1 MAPKIEM
8 EAVLIADGQ
17 EIKFAKVKWGDGK
30 ISQGDY
36 VLQTKAEDLLHF
48 KFARKDGQEMD
59 AEKVIFRISQELKNF
74 SQLIVPDCGRSY
86 MLHRYPLNTWFYQ
99 RQYDVTGPND
109 GNPFVAFVS
118 QSGECSLAAG
128 IVGEPIETTF
138 WMEHPGMGSQRASLA
153 AHGGRMI
160 FSFER
165 PGLGVKYGPTREI
178 SEALYVGEG
187 KPNWHTALREYS
199 QFARSHLGITE
210 YPRNPKALEP
220 VWCSWSAFCSDD
232 INDELVLG
240 IAEAAKELGIGSIL
254 LDDGWFGT
262 GIDTSKDKLNTGDYF
277 PDKDKFPNLKALV
290 EKIHEMGLMAIL
302 WVGPISVSPD
312 SEIFKQVKD
321 FLIQVNNKL
330 FTYTNDLHQL
340 CPASPEARRHI
351 VDIFSRLLKDYGV
364 DGFKVDLY
372 NNLPPEPCDAPHQ
385 HDEKPN
391 IQGLH
396 RLMREIWETI
406 HAIKPDVIMELKQN
420 YGNFLSAQYGTMV
433 RAGDS
438 PYDTDINLA
447 RCIYTSACVGLVHND
462 YLVWTSLEKES
473 DLSTLLIKQLICGV
487 PTFSVDLRE
496 ITGVQKKILQGWVR
510 NYHSFFKN
518 LLFTTTLVPQGPE
531 LNVWQRDDG
540 RRSFIGLI
548 YGAREAELLPREETL
563 LMNGTACD
571 YIYLKAPSAFQAAV
585 QTFSPSHKRIAEEN
599 MSVKEGLKLSIPSG
613 GYCLI
618 RST

>member
-1 MAPKIEM
+1 MAPKIEL
-8 EAVLIADGQ
+8 EVVLVADGQ
-17 EIKFAKVKWGDGK
+17 EIKFPEVPWRDGSY
-30 ISQGDY
+30 SQGHY
-36 VLQTKAEDLLHF
+36 VLETRAKDLLLF
-48 KFARKDGQEMD
+48 KFTRKDGKAMT
-59 AEKVIFRISQELKNF
+59 AEKIIFRISQELKNF

-86 MLHRYPLNTWFYQ
+86 MLHRYPLNTWFHQ

-109 GNPFVAFVS
+109 GNPFAAFVS
-118 QSGECSLAAG
+118 QSGDCSLAAG
-128 IVGEPIETTF
+128 IVGEPIETTL
-138 WMEHPGMGSQRASLA
+138 WMERPGMASQRASLVA
-153 AHGGRMI
+153 YGGKMI

-165 PGLGVKYGPTREI
+165 PGLGVKYGPTSEI
-178 SEALYVGEG
+178 NEALYISEG
-187 KPNWHTALREYS
+187 KPNWYEALREYA
-199 QFARSHLGITE
+199 QFGRARLGITE

-232 INDELVLG
+232 VNDELVLS
-240 IAEAAKELGIGSIL
+240 IAEVAKELGIGSIL
-254 LDDGWFGT
+254 FDDGWFGT

-277 PDKDKFPNLKALV
+277 PDKDKFPDLKGLV
-290 EKIHEMGLMAIL
+290 KKIQEMGLMVIL

-312 SEIFKQVKD
+312 SEVFKEVKD
-321 FLIQVNNKL
+321 YLIQVNKEL
-330 FTYTNDLHQL
+330 FLYINNLHQL
-340 CPASPEARRHI
+340 CPASPEARKHI
-351 VDIFSRLLKDYGV
+351 VEIFTRLLKDYDV

-372 NNLPPEPCDAPHQ
+372 NNLPPEPCDAPHR

-396 RLMREIWETI
+396 RLMREIWQAI
-406 HAIKPDVIMELKQN
+406 CAIKPDVIMELKQN

-496 ITGVQKKILQGWVR
+496 ITGVQKKIVQGWLGL
-510 NYHSFFKN
+510 YHSFFKE
-518 LLFTTTLVPQGPE
+518 LLFNTNLKPQCPE

-540 RRSFIGLI
+540 RRNFVGLI
-548 YGAREAELLPREETL
+548 YGAREAELLPREKTL
-563 LMNGTACD
+563 LMNGTASD
-571 YIYLKAPSAFQAAV
+571 YIYIKTPAAFKTAV
-585 QTFSPSHKRIAEEN
+585 ETFSPSHNKVSEEN
-599 MSVKEGLKLSIPSG
+599 MSIKDGLKISIPAG
-613 GYCLI
+613 GYSII